1 MYCRSCVP
9 IDSMTAVSPVVER
22 GTFQSHKLITI
33 LAFSCVY
40 VIWGST
46 YFAIRI
52 AVATVPPFFAAGARF
67 VLAGGILFAYVLLK
81 RTPLPNAS
89 EWRNLAFSS
98 LLLFVP
104 AYGGLFWAE
113 KTVPSGI
120 ASALVATIPVWM
132 ALIEVF
138 ILRHTQL
145 RWQLVASLIFGFSGV
160 SLLTLKG
167 ISGASHSILPY
178 LVMMMSQ
185 ISWSVGTLMTKNMKL
200 PKSKSVSSAAQMAL
214 GGLMLLTLSAA
225 AGELSPLPHVTG
237 EALWA
242 ILYLTI
248 AGSVVAF
255 TAYVWLLG
263 HFPATTVGSYA
274 YVNPVVA
281 LALGYWFGNETLD
294 WRVFLGT
301 ALVLV
306 GVVLILRANRATH

>member
-1 MYCRSCVP
+1 MEIMNATIS
-9 IDSMTAVSPVVER
+9 AQER
-22 GTFQSHKLITI
+22 GSLRSQKLITI
-33 LAFSCVY
+33 LAFLSVY

-52 AVATVPPFFAAGARF
+52 AVATVPPFLAAGLRF
-67 VLAGGILFAYVLLK
+67 VMAGAFLFAYVLV
-81 RTPLPNAS
+81 RRMPLPTAV
-89 EWRNLAFSS
+89 EWRNLAISA

-132 ALIEVF
+132 ALMEVF
-138 ILRHTQL
+138 VLRQTKL
-145 RWQLVASLIFGFSGV
+145 RWQLVVSPACGV
-160 SLLTLKG
+160 CGVALLTLKG
-167 ISGASHSILPY
+167 ISGGSHSLLPY

-185 ISWSVGTLMTKNMKL
+185 ISWSIGTLMTKNMQL
-200 PKSKSVSSAAQMAL
+200 PAAKVVGSAAQMGL
-214 GGLMLLTLSAA
+214 GGLMLLLLSVG
-225 AGELSPLPHVTG
+225 AGEWHPLPHISL
-237 EALWA
+237 EAWWA

-281 LALGYWFGNETLD
+281 LALGYWFGNESID
-294 WRVFLGT
+294 WRVFAGT
-301 ALVLV
+301 FLVLA
-306 GVVLILRANRATH
+306 GVVLILRGNRAVH